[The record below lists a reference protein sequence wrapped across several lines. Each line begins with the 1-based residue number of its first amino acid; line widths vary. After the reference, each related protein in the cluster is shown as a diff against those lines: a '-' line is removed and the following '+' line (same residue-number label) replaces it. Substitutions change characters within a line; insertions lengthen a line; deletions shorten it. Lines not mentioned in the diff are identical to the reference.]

1 MSKKYETVMLFLKFF
16 LRFSFNSLKYLW
28 AAVIMLLSFY
38 SFCKCGVFLTILL
51 MMCDNEK
58 VNKKEL

>member
-28 AAVIMLLSFY
+28 VAVMILLSFY
-38 SFCKCGVFLTILL
+38 SFCKCAIFMPV
-51 MMCDNEK
+51 CDSKE
-58 VNKKEL
+58 VNKNE